1 MSSSVHINYPE
12 LWASIQEGL
21 NAWDRTWPAKIEA
34 LDQLSRVRDRR
45 CGKTF
50 SDEEIFEGIVK
61 AVLSN
66 ATDWSGIQ
74 QILPELR
81 LRFGGFDI
89 AWYSHLTK
97 THIANNLVP
106 WFRSHGAG
114 AQYLERNLNF
124 LVSTASKLTDR
135 KTQYGNL
142 ENYLSG
148 LLRSLG
154 GDAIKLAKALGASST
169 HKLDGLGIP
178 IAAEALKNIGYDVGK
193 PDRHINRAFGC
204 FGLQAFCNW
213 QDRSGTKAPTA
224 TRTEL
229 LSVMDTLGEFADN
242 LKVEATLV
250 DNAIWLLCA
259 YSGAYLSNEKLSL
272 IRIYHEEHSSRPID
286 KPLLSSAVATEHPS
300 RRSDSKLA
308 HQFNSEK
315 EVTMTNHDMIASA
328 MKEHRGKILETSE
341 IKKIVLKS
349 FPNFAMGSLLPN
361 DHAMGNKSDCSCA
374 GTERRIFDRIE
385 PKKYLVR

>member
-1 MSSSVHINYPE
+1 MNASAHVNYPE
-12 LWASIQEGL
+12 LWASIHEGL

-34 LDQLSRVRDRR
+34 LDQLSRVQDRR
-45 CGKTF
+45 RGKTF

-74 QILPELR
+74 QILPELS

-97 THIANNLVP
+97 TYIANDLVP

-124 LVSTASKLTDR
+124 LVRTASKLADR
-135 KTQYGNL
+135 KAQYGNL

-148 LLRSLG
+148 LLKSLG
-154 GDAIKLAKALGASST
+154 GDAINLAKALGASST

-204 FGLQAFCNW
+204 FGLQTFGNW
-213 QDRSGTKAPTA
+213 QDRSGTKAPIA

-229 LSVMDTLGEFADN
+229 LSVMGTLGEFADN

-259 YSGAYLSNEKLSL
+259 YSGAYLSNEKLSH
-272 IRIYHEEHSSRPID
+272 IQRHDAEHSSKPID
-286 KPLLSSAVATEHPS
+286 MPLLSRAVANEHP
-300 RRSDSKLA
+300 RLRSGLALA
-308 HQFNSEK
+308 HQFNKKK
-315 EVTMTNHDMIASA
+315 EVIMTNHDMIASA
-328 MKEHRGKILETSE
+328 MKEHRGKILETSD
-341 IKKIVLKS
+341 IKKIVLKA
-349 FPNFAMGSLLPN
+349 FPNFAVGSHRPN
-361 DHAMGNKSDCSCA
+361 DHAMGNKSDCTCA